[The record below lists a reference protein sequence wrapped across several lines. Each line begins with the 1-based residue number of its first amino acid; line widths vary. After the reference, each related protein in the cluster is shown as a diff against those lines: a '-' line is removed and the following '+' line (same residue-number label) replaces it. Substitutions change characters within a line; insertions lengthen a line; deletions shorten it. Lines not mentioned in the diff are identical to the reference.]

1 MRQLAR
7 DRSGET
13 AAEKGLEEIQSE
25 YDQAAERIARFRA
38 QTLDGVLAK
47 LAFIARTLDVQ
58 SWTEKGADGGLAR
71 SNSVQRSRW
80 TTRRSRPLPD
90 RPGLRR
96 EGRLSGRPSFWERL
110 RSFCLARPYLPP
122 SPGASLAPLETPYP
136 DAAAGLF
143 LWVHARL
150 TTIVVRREL
159 DPIGRQLFDLRIAY

>member
-13 AAEKGLEEIQSE
+13 AAEKGLEEIQFE

-58 SWTEKGADGGLAR
+58 SWTEKGADGGSHEAIPY
-71 SNSVQRSRW
+71 S
-80 TTRRSRPLPD
+80 D
-90 RPGLRR
+90 RGGPR
-96 EGRLSGRPSFWERL
+96 EGRLSGRPFFLGTIRRRL

-122 SPGASLAPLETPYP
+122 SPGASLARSKRPP
-136 DAAAGLF
+136 
-143 LWVHARL
+143 
-150 TTIVVRREL
+150 
-159 DPIGRQLFDLRIAY
+159 

>member
-58 SWTEKGADGGLAR
+58 SWTEKGADGGSHEAILYSDRGGPQGDRAR
-71 SNSVQRSRW
+71 
-80 TTRRSRPLPD
+80 
-90 RPGLRR
+90 
-96 EGRLSGRPSFWERL
+96 
-110 RSFCLARPYLPP
+110 CLTARACGARGGFRAALLFGNDCVRFVWRALTCPP
-122 SPGASLAPLETPYP
+122 AR
-136 DAAAGLF
+136 
-143 LWVHARL
+143 ARL
-150 TTIVVRREL
+150 LPRSKRPTRTLPRGFFCGCML
-159 DPIGRQLFDLRIAY
+159 G